1 MRLRTLHDAC
11 ICHLVAHVGIVTF
24 IYVYYNCKYIA
35 IVKVIPENSLAAQ
48 AGETDDPRVTLCC
61 TESD

>member
-1 MRLRTLHDAC
+1 MRLGTLHAAC
-11 ICHLVAHVGIVTF
+11 ICHLVVHVEILTF
-24 IYVYYNCKYIA
+24 IYVYCYCKYIA
-35 IVKVIPENSLAAQ
+35 IVKVIPEDSSAAQ